1 MCLILVLVN
10 GGTMIYDSIRHIYYF
25 LVYHLKIKEGGDRPR
40 MDGLERLEVNY
51 QMDTIST
58 GLVIR

>member
-1 MCLILVLVN
+1 MCLILVLLN

-25 LVYHLKIKEGGDRPR
+25 LVYHLKIKELDG
-40 MDGLERLEVNY
+40 MDGFERLEVNY